1 MISWSTAGK
10 GEDGST
16 NVYRDENLTM
26 RDVRSMAMVVGTG
39 MGTAVVIVLTEAD
52 AGEDELMVQTRSAVP
67 SFPALSFAV
76 TRIIRVSELSGS
88 TSRVKVPDIA
98 RSFATESHVPPPSF
112 ETPISTPETPL
123 LSAALQMT

>member
-1 MISWSTAGK
+1 MISWSTPGK

-26 RDVRSMAMVVGTG
+26 RDVRSMAVGTG

-98 RSFATESHVPPPSF
+98 RSFATEFHVPPPSF
-112 ETPISTPETPL
+112 ETPISTPETP
-123 LSAALQMT
+123 